1 MQIVSAAN
9 SARCRLGGQRSLL
22 HNAARRYAIDLRW
35 HRDGEVSAS
44 GSDSSIANKRILSI
58 RIKMETD
65 RVCLAHLTQ
74 HFPFCTFA
82 IHESWE
88 CWHWFPSTSKQIW
101 LGKNPERANWIN
113 VCTKCT
119 KKALHYEATLN
130 SIEWKID
137 FSTILMQVL
146 FIALDLSMKTKYLC
160 HRLRSIKFS
169 VYNSFTSRKH
179 KLPFADTNSVK

>member
-74 HFPFCTFA
+74 HFPFHICHSRKLRVLTLISINVKTNLAGKISGTSELDQCLHKVHQEGAPLWSDIKFDWMENWFLNYFNASA
-82 IHESWE
+82 IHSARPEHE
-88 CWHWFPSTSKQIW
+88 NKIFVPSVAI
-101 LGKNPERANWIN
+101 
-113 VCTKCT
+113 
-119 KKALHYEATLN
+119 H
-130 SIEWKID
+130 
-137 FSTILMQVL
+137 
-146 FIALDLSMKTKYLC
+146 
-160 HRLRSIKFS
+160 
-169 VYNSFTSRKH
+169 
-179 KLPFADTNSVK
+179 